1 MAFLKKYGP
10 SLLLTLFFI
19 FIFWVSIV
27 PLRDYDT
34 WFHIKSGEIL
44 AQKGIIHYDVFSNS
58 AHGREWFPYEWLF
71 QITVYFLQQVFGFES
86 IKYFIAAVTTI
97 QIGAFY
103 LLLRKVLKINFV
115 LSLSLSFIFLASI
128 FESVAAR
135 PYILAYTFLIMNLG
149 LILLYYFKGKN
160 YLWITLPLTV
170 IWANLHG
177 SIFLSVAL
185 FAGYTFICALNFIF
199 FKNKEWLTKL
209 KVLGIYSF
217 VTAIL
222 TILPPLGFLQYR
234 LLWIFFKN
242 EEFISH
248 YIDEWSPLGTTN
260 PIGFMVYTGTVVVLL
275 TTFVLVSWKK
285 KTFKQSSWTIPLLP
299 FVFLPYSASRNIY
312 LGYIALILILGWS
325 LSKIK
330 FDKLGKYL
338 KMLSA
343 VILIVFISLHIWILY
358 LKKQPQRFYYP
369 INAVT
374 FLKNHHLEGNMFNEY
389 GYGGYLLYQLYPE
402 YQVFFDGRTD
412 VYLCCEMPDTLKLA
426 TDKFFPDDK
435 YREVLNQLWNKYHIS
450 FVLLR
455 TEKNNILRKI
465 ARILTDDP
473 NWNLVFWDDYT
484 QIFVRKDGKNDSIL
498 AQFGTKAATPYNKD
512 PYKKGMEDQAFL
524 EYQRMIGQADS
535 AKSRNALGYLLLQK
549 GEFEKAQAEF
559 EKATFVDPQDE
570 SPYMNLGELAV
581 RAGNLDLAISLYQ
594 KAKTIAPDRGLIYI
608 RLGQIMIADNQS
620 PDKAKAIWEE
630 GLKNVQGSPRDQL
643 QQLLNSY

>member
-1 MAFLKKYGP
+1 
-10 SLLLTLFFI
+10 
-19 FIFWVSIV
+19 
-27 PLRDYDT
+27 
-34 WFHIKSGEIL
+34 
-44 AQKGIIHYDVFSNS
+44 
-58 AHGREWFPYEWLF
+58 
-71 QITVYFLQQVFGFES
+71 
-86 IKYFIAAVTTI
+86 
-97 QIGAFY
+97 
-103 LLLRKVLKINFV
+103 
-115 LSLSLSFIFLASI
+115 
-128 FESVAAR
+128 
-135 PYILAYTFLIMNLG
+135 
-149 LILLYYFKGKN
+149 
-160 YLWITLPLTV
+160 
-170 IWANLHG
+170 
-177 SIFLSVAL
+177 
-185 FAGYTFICALNFIF
+185 
-199 FKNKEWLTKL
+199 
-209 KVLGIYSF
+209 
-217 VTAIL
+217 
-222 TILPPLGFLQYR
+222 
-234 LLWIFFKN
+234 
-242 EEFISH
+242 
-248 YIDEWSPLGTTN
+248 
-260 PIGFMVYTGTVVVLL
+260 
-275 TTFVLVSWKK
+275 
-285 KTFKQSSWTIPLLP
+285 
-299 FVFLPYSASRNIY
+299 
-312 LGYIALILILGWS
+312 
-325 LSKIK
+325 
-330 FDKLGKYL
+330 
-338 KMLSA
+338 
-343 VILIVFISLHIWILY
+343 
-358 LKKQPQRFYYP
+358 
-369 INAVT
+369 
-374 FLKNHHLEGNMFNEY
+374 
-389 GYGGYLLYQLYPE
+389 
-402 YQVFFDGRTD
+402 
-412 VYLCCEMPDTLKLA
+412 MPDTLKLA

-549 GEFEKAQAEF
+549 GEFDKAQAEF